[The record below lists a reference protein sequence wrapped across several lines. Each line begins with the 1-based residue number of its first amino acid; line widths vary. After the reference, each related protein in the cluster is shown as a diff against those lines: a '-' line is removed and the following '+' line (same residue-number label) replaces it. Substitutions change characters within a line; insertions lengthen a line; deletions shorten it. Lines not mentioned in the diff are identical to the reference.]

1 MIGMTKEEIC
11 TFAEDIATKY
21 NPSGLSPFPYEKIT
35 DENKDLEIVLAEVDQ
50 GISGAIIFLS
60 EENLFRVIINK
71 NKPATRQNFTI
82 AHEIGHYFL
91 HKDKIKTNDNLL
103 VDGENSLDGS
113 SALFRLDAAETT
125 QIETE
130 ANNFAAALI
139 MPTKLI
145 QDAWLNLKNIE
156 ECAKIFNVSVSAM
169 SIRLERL
176 KLI

>member
-1 MIGMTKEEIC
+1 MTKEEIC
-11 TFAEDIATKY
+11 VLAEDIALKY

-35 DENKDLEIVLAEVDQ
+35 EDHADLEIVLVDVAQ

-60 EENLFRVIINK
+60 DINRFRIIINK

-91 HKDKIKTNDNLL
+91 HKDKIKINENLL

-113 SALFRLDAAETT
+113 NILFRLDATETT
-125 QIETE
+125 LIETE

-139 MPTKLI
+139 MPTKLV
-145 QDAWLNLKNIE
+145 QDAWLSLKDVE

>member
-1 MIGMTKEEIC
+1 MTKEEVC
-11 TFAEDIATKY
+11 ALAEDIAAKY
-21 NPSGLSPFPYEKIT
+21 NPAGLSPFPYEKIVQ
-35 DENKDLEIVLAEVDQ
+35 ENSDLEIVLAETDQ
-50 GISGAIIFLS
+50 SISGAILFIIT
-60 EENLFRVIINK
+60 ENRFRIIVNK

-91 HKDKIKTNDNLL
+91 HKDKIKSNENLL
-103 VDGENSLDGS
+103 VDGENSLDGA

-125 QIETE
+125 KLETE

-139 MPTKLI
+139 MPTKLV
-145 QDAWLNLKNIE
+145 QDAWLTLKNIE
-156 ECAKIFNVSVSAM
+156 ECARIFNVSVSAM